1 MPGVPFESSLDHS
14 AAPSRILRSVG
25 NLAGA
30 AKVATVE
37 GSNPQVSWG
46 PAPFRMF
53 QKLQVQ
59 NADELLENCMQEHGG
74 VSDFNNLA
82 PSKGYDETE
91 AMR

>member
-1 MPGVPFESSLDHS
+1 MAGVPFESSLDRS

-30 AKVATVE
+30 AKVAKVE

-46 PAPFRMF
+46 PAHFRMF

-59 NADELLENCMQEHGG
+59 NADELLENACRSTGG
-74 VSDFNNLA
+74 
-82 PSKGYDETE
+82 
-91 AMR
+91 

>member
-1 MPGVPFESSLDHS
+1 
-14 AAPSRILRSVG
+14 
-25 NLAGA
+25 
-30 AKVATVE
+30 
-37 GSNPQVSWG
+37 
-46 PAPFRMF
+46 MF

-91 AMR
+91 AIR